1 MARKPSAPLVR
12 LESEQTQRVVT
23 ALQTLL
29 DDSFEVR
36 LGRFEVEELL
46 DFFARECGPLYY
58 NKAVAD
64 VQALLRERVDSL
76 ESDIWALEKP

>member
-1 MARKPSAPLVR
+1 MARQPSAPLVT
-12 LESEQTQRVVT
+12 LEPEQTQRLVT
-23 ALQTLL
+23 ALQRLL
-29 DDSFEVR
+29 DDNFEVR

>member
-12 LESEQTQRVVT
+12 LEPEQTQRVVT

-29 DDSFEVR
+29 DDNFEVR

>member
-12 LESEQTQRVVT
+12 LEPEQTQRVVT

-36 LGRFEVEELL
+36 LGRFEVEEML

>member
-12 LESEQTQRVVT
+12 LEPEQSQRLVT

-29 DDSFEVR
+29 DDRFEVR

-64 VQALLRERVDSL
+64 VQTLLRERVDSL

>member
-12 LESEQTQRVVT
+12 LEPEQTQRVVT

-64 VQALLRERVDSL
+64 VQALLREHVDSL

>member
-12 LESEQTQRVVT
+12 LEPEQTQRVVT

-36 LGRFEVEELL
+36 LVRFEVEELL

>member
-1 MARKPSAPLVR
+1 M
-12 LESEQTQRVVT
+12 
-23 ALQTLL
+23 
-29 DDSFEVR
+29 
-36 LGRFEVEELL
+36 RFEVEELL

-64 VQALLRERVDSL
+64 VQTLLRERVDSL

>member
-1 MARKPSAPLVR
+1 MARRPSAPLVT
-12 LESEQTQRVVT
+12 LEPEQTQRLVT
-23 ALQTLL
+23 ALQRLL
-29 DDSFEVR
+29 GDNFDVR

>member
-1 MARKPSAPLVR
+1 MVRKPSAPLVR
-12 LESEQTQRVVT
+12 LEPEQTQRVVT

>member
-12 LESEQTQRVVT
+12 LEPEQTQRVVT